1 MPPRTTRRIR
11 RRQLVTG
18 GVGVAVALASILAV
32 VAIVEGLP
40 HAGRA
45 KPAIGS
51 SSSAPYE
58 SLPSTWPTIESG
70 NPADAYVV
78 PADATVVGTKH
89 VLYSGTVEQ
98 ASFSFVGYV
107 VDDGGSGRGPC
118 LDFTGRSTGS
128 ETGPSVSVCAYAP
141 VVEPVPTGADL
152 DLAGAGSSDIPDI
165 EANFGFVSGRVADLR
180 VELADGSTTQLP
192 VFHAPEGWVGI
203 RPFLFFP
210 PGGQGGTVVALG
222 ADGTELGRAPMCVL
236 DGASNSCHAP
246 ARQLVSIPTL
256 TWPDVQP
263 DADGVPYVDHEEGE
277 QPVGDKIPVFHG
289 EVTTPFTGGPVAFSL
304 VVWQSG
310 GGAITAGECVD
321 LFEGYRASADP
332 SYLGSDAVGGGS
344 KSALSDLPA
353 GALSKP
359 VVLLVRSRAQG
370 DHGETLLALAG
381 LVTPDV
387 VRLEMRAGGD
397 VRDVPLIADP
407 LSEAHRLFIAYP
419 PLDPAGEPSGTLVA
433 LGADGSELWSGDVG
447 SLVPPASGSDAGYSV
462 TSQGGG

>member
-1 MPPRTTRRIR
+1 MSEFETKLRDALRRRAGDPGPRWMPPRTTRRIR

-18 GVGVAVALASILAV
+18 GAGVAAAVAAILAA
-32 VAIVEGLP
+32 VAIFAGLP
-40 HAGRA
+40 HAGRT
-45 KPAIGS
+45 KPAGGS
-51 SSSAPYE
+51 TSSAPYE

-78 PADATVVGTKH
+78 PGDATVVGTKH
-89 VLYSGTVEQ
+89 VLYSGTVEK

-107 VDDGGSGRGPC
+107 VDGGGSGRGPC
-118 LDFTGRSTGS
+118 LDFTGPSTRS

-141 VVEPVPTGADL
+141 VGEPVPTRADL

-180 VELADGSTTQLP
+180 VEFADGSTTQVP
-192 VFHAPEGWVGI
+192 VFPGPEEWVGI

-210 PGGQGGTVVALG
+210 PGGQRGTVVALG
-222 ADGTELGRAPMCVL
+222 ADGTELARGPMCVL

-246 ARQLVSIPTL
+246 VRQLVSIPAL
-256 TWPDVQP
+256 AWPDVQP
-263 DADGVPYVDHEEGE
+263 DADGIPYVDHEEGE
-277 QPVGDKIPVFHG
+277 RPVGDKIPVFHG

-321 LFEGYRASADP
+321 LFEGYRAGPNP

-344 KSALSDLPA
+344 KYPLSDLPA
-353 GALSKP
+353 GAMSKP

-370 DHGETLLALAG
+370 DHGETLLTLAG
-381 LVTPDV
+381 SSRPT
-387 VRLEMRAGGD
+387 
-397 VRDVPLIADP
+397 
-407 LSEAHRLFIAYP
+407 
-419 PLDPAGEPSGTLVA
+419 
-433 LGADGSELWSGDVG
+433 W
-447 SLVPPASGSDAGYSV
+447 PASSCGQAVMSETCRS
-462 TSQGGG
+462 SPIP